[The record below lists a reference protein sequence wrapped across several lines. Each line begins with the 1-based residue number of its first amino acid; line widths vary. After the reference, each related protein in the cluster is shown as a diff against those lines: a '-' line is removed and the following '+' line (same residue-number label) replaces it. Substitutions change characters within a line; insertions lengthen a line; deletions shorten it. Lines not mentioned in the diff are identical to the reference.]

1 MCDKIKPEI
10 IIIIMMMMMM
20 MIIINDSEQLNVED
34 KTCVCTDT
42 AEDFFGQS
50 LSWAR
55 IEKQL

>member
-1 MCDKIKPEI
+1 
-10 IIIIMMMMMM
+10 MMMM